1 MKTISEIES
10 LLGNMAVLD
19 IIKLGDPRLR
29 KKSVPIR
36 RFDERLSRLAHDM
49 VETMRQSQGVG
60 LAAPQVGINER
71 LIVVEMRKEDFEDDP
86 QAGKLYVVVNPE
98 IVRVRG
104 DKIAGDEGCLSIPG
118 YVGEVERPQHVTVR
132 GYDLR
137 GRPVQIK
144 AYDFL
149 ARVFLHEIDHLDGVL
164 FIDRISD
171 ISKLRR
177 LVRDPKSDEIIEEP
191 VTNVPIKL

>member
-1 MKTISEIES
+1 MT
-10 LLGNMAVLD
+10 VLD

-29 KKSVPIR
+29 KKSVPVR
-36 RFDERLSRLAHDM
+36 RFDQRLSRLAADM
-49 VETMRQSQGVG
+49 VETMRQAQGVG

-104 DKIAGDEGCLSIPG
+104 DKILDDEGCLSIPG
-118 YVGEVERPQHVTVR
+118 YVGEVERPQHVTIK
-132 GYDLR
+132 GYDPD
-137 GRPVQIK
+137 GRPLQIK

-149 ARVFLHEIDHLDGVL
+149 ARIFLHEIDHLDGIL
-164 FIDRISD
+164 FIDRITD

-177 LVRDPKSDEIIEEP
+177 VVLDPQSNEIIEEP
-191 VTNVPIKL
+191 VTTIPIKL

>member
-1 MKTISEIES
+1 MT
-10 LLGNMAVLD
+10 VLD

-29 KKSVPIR
+29 KKSVPVR

-60 LAAPQVGINER
+60 LAAPQVGVNER

-144 AYDFL
+144 AYNFL

-164 FIDRISD
+164 FLDRISD

-177 LVRDPKSDEIIEEP
+177 LVRDPQSDEIIEEP
-191 VTNVPIKL
+191 VTTIPIKL

>member
-1 MKTISEIES
+1 MT
-10 LLGNMAVLD
+10 VLD

-29 KKSVPIR
+29 KKSVPVR
-36 RFDERLSRLAHDM
+36 RFDSRLSHLAADM
-49 VETMRQSQGVG
+49 VETMRQAQGVG

-104 DKIAGDEGCLSIPG
+104 DKILDDEGCLSIPG
-118 YVGEVERPQHVTVR
+118 YVGEVERPQHVTIK
-132 GYDLR
+132 GYDLA
-137 GRPVQIK
+137 GRPLQIK

-149 ARVFLHEIDHLDGVL
+149 ARIFLHEIDHLDGIL
-164 FIDRISD
+164 FIDRITD

-177 LVRDPKSDEIIEEP
+177 IVRDPQSNEIVEEP
-191 VTNVPIKL
+191 VTNIPIKL